1 MKTEIQ
7 IKTKNFTERKKI
19 DNYHMKND
27 NNEKYWALK

>member
-27 NNEKYWALK
+27 NNGKY